1 MVVGCSLPRDQQSPG
16 SEMRETAIQEAIART
31 AILAVDVLEKSLDDA
46 LRVID
51 DIGLTTKAPLMA
63 SFAYW
68 RNLVAKRYARNAG
81 CPFRSGRKVKHC
93 LHRHRKAAQIP
104 STAGV

>member
-1 MVVGCSLPRDQQSPG
+1 MPI
-16 SEMRETAIQEAIART
+16 TATDTGILITDTAIART

-46 LRVID
+46 LKVID

-68 RNLVAKRYARNAG
+68 RNLVAKREARNAS
-81 CPFRSGRKVKHC
+81 CPCRSGRKVRRC
-93 LHRHRKAAQIP
+93 LHRWTDPAP
-104 STAGV
+104 SVVERFDSLPCN